1 MVMGLIYVIYADM
14 FAQAIHLSSDQ
25 VIGTILVLSV
35 THGIPE
41 AIFAGVI
48 VTPIALALRKAL
60 RRMYKIIYILHSL
73 NIYDKIIVIQ

>member
-1 MVMGLIYVIYADM
+1 M
-14 FAQAIHLSSDQ
+14 
-25 VIGTILVLSV
+25 SV

-60 RRMYKIIYILHSL
+60 RKDVQNNLYFTYFEYL
-73 NIYDKIIVIQ
+73 